1 MGRRPMMPVNSTSG
15 VHKGLKEGCWAQFQ
29 GQYFTCRHET
39 CGQDLP
45 GDYRGPDL
53 RMVIPFAEAPVEWW
67 YRTLP
72 EQSQVP
78 WRSDWPND
86 RMEADRGYGRREDWQ
101 GAPYIWSGGGC
112 GNHGHVH
119 ESRADFTV
127 QPFRC
132 PCLNSLFEHPLKLPV
147 SLSKTLQ
154 DRNQECITD
163 GMFFLL
169 PRLPDAQIPR

>member
-15 VHKGLKEGCWAQFQ
+15 VHEGLKEGCWAQFQ

-72 EQSQVP
+72 RTGPMIGWKRIVVTVGEKIGK
-78 WRSDWPND
+78 
-86 RMEADRGYGRREDWQ
+86 EHLTYGQ
-101 GAPYIWSGGGC
+101 GAAAEIT
-112 GNHGHVH
+112 
-119 ESRADFTV
+119 AMFTN
-127 QPFRC
+127 RG
-132 PCLNSLFEHPLKLPV
+132 LISLFNHSVVHVLIHC
-147 SLSKTLQ
+147 LSI
-154 DRNQECITD
+154 R
-163 GMFFLL
+163 
-169 PRLPDAQIPR
+169 